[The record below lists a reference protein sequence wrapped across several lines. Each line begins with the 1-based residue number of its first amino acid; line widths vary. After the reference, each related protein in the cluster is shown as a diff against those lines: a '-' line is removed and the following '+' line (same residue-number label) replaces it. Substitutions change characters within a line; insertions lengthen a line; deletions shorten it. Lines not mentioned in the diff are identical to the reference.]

1 VVVKSFKLFDD
12 YVEAA
17 LQTARYQK
25 IEDGTRVYADVP
37 DFPGAWADG
46 RTRNE
51 ATKTLRQVLR
61 GWVEL
66 QLERGQSVPKLKGV
80 QRPQAQLG
88 LTSIKPFLP
97 GDLSL
102 F

>member
-1 VVVKSFKLFDD
+1 MVVKSFKLFDD
-12 YVEAA
+12 YIEAA

-25 IEDGTRVYADVP
+25 IENGTRVYADVP

-80 QRPQAQLG
+80 QRPQ
-88 LTSIKPFLP
+88 
-97 GDLSL
+97 LSWA
-102 F
+102 